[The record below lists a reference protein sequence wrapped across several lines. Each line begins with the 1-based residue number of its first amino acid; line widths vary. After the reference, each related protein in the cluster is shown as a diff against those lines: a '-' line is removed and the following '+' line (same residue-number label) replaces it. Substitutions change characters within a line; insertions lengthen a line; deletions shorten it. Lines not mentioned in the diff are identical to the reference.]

1 MMLSAASLCL
11 LMKTNSLY
19 EYATDLAGQ
28 ISNGTA
34 RAAGGGHVASASEQ
48 VLTRAKQT
56 LGSLGD
62 AIAILG
68 MAQQE
73 ISLHRNVLIQS
84 ALLKDIAS
92 ICQNE
97 DLHVKTNCLVGMLKR
112 PSDQPERLKSTATKA
127 HPARAANVNTPSKDN
142 CIAGLLWSKQ
152 HSIQRVSQPEGAGCE
167 TSNIPE
173 RVWETPEAVVAAS
186 QEDTVSPENLMDK

>member
-1 MMLSAASLCL
+1 MNMQLTLQVKSA
-11 LMKTNSLY
+11 
-19 EYATDLAGQ
+19 
-28 ISNGTA
+28 SNGTTWP
-34 RAAGGGHVASASEQ
+34 AGGGHVASASKL

-84 ALLKDIAS
+84 VLLKDIAS

-112 PSDQPERLKSTATKA
+112 PSNQPERLKNTATKV
-127 HPARAANVNTPSKDN
+127 HPAQVANATTPSKDN

-152 HSIQRVSQPEGAGCE
+152 HSVQRVSQPEGAGCE